1 MNAKITNTL
10 KLEFDSDSK
19 NESFARS
26 TVSNF
31 AARLDPTITELSEI
45 RTAVSE
51 GVTYCIIHGYRGT
64 NGKITVTV
72 MLYSDRHIKIRIKDK
87 GCGIKDIE
95 KAREPLYTS
104 DPSGE
109 RGGMGFSI
117 MESFTNKMKVTSKEN
132 QGTTVTLMKRLKW

>member
-10 KLEFDSDSK
+10 KLDFDSDSK

-51 GVTYCIIHGYRGT
+51 AVTKCIIHGYRGT
-64 NGKITVTV
+64 KGKITVTV
-72 MLYSDRHIKIRIKDK
+72 KLYSDRHIKIRIKDK

>member
-51 GVTYCIIHGYRGT
+51 AVTNC
-64 NGKITVTV
+64 
-72 MLYSDRHIKIRIKDK
+72 
-87 GCGIKDIE
+87 
-95 KAREPLYTS
+95 
-104 DPSGE
+104 
-109 RGGMGFSI
+109 
-117 MESFTNKMKVTSKEN
+117 
-132 QGTTVTLMKRLKW
+132 

>member
-51 GVTYCIIHGYRGT
+51 AVTNCIQLCPNKKFMAIAAQKVKLQLLSCFIQT
-64 NGKITVTV
+64 
-72 MLYSDRHIKIRIKDK
+72 
-87 GCGIKDIE
+87 DI
-95 KAREPLYTS
+95 
-104 DPSGE
+104 
-109 RGGMGFSI
+109 
-117 MESFTNKMKVTSKEN
+117 
-132 QGTTVTLMKRLKW
+132 

>member
-51 GVTYCIIHGYRGT
+51 AVTNCIIHGYRGT
-64 NGKITVTV
+64 KGKITVTV

-87 GCGIKDIE
+87 GCGIKDIV

>member
-1 MNAKITNTL
+1 MNAKIINTM

-31 AARLDPTITELSEI
+31 AARLDPTITELTEI

-51 GVTYCIIHGYRGT
+51 AVTNCIIHGYRGT
-64 NGKITVTV
+64 KGKITVTV
-72 MLYSDRHIKIRIKDK
+72 MLYSDRHIKIKIRDN

-117 MESFTNKMKVTSKEN
+117 MESFTNKMKVTSQEN

>member
-51 GVTYCIIHGYRGT
+51 AVTNCIIHGYHGT
-64 NGKITVTV
+64 KGKITVTV